1 MASVHVAISTVADGS
16 MYSPQH
22 PDGAAEIAARETWF
36 AKQNLALPDAT
47 RVAITYDVDNFCEYR
62 IVGEHDKAD
71 GMRGEASARADALI
85 TATPGHILFLPVADC
100 VATTLFDAERGVL
113 MLSHLGRHSL
123 EQHGGIRSV
132 EFLVKQ
138 YDVNPAKLQVWLSPA
153 PGKQVYPIHK
163 LNGQGM
169 KEAVYEQLLA
179 AGVLRDNINDEAVDT
194 AVDDRYFSY
203 SEYLKGNKPEGRFAM
218 LAVMQ

>member
-1 MASVHVAISTVADGS
+1 

-22 PDGAAEIAARETWF
+22 PGGEAEIAAREAWF
-36 AKQNLALPDAT
+36 AQQGLALAAAS
-47 RVAITYDVDNFCEYR
+47 RVAITYDVENFCEYR
-62 IVGEHDKAD
+62 IVTANDEGD
-71 GMRGEASARADALI
+71 GMRGEASARADALV
-85 TATPGHILFLPVADC
+85 TTTPGHVLFLPVADC
-100 VATTLFDAERGVL
+100 VATTIFDEEQGVL

-123 EQHGGIRSV
+123 EQQGGTRSV
-132 EFLVKQ
+132 EFLVKHFS
-138 YDVNPAKLQVWLSPA
+138 VTPSRLKIWLSPA

-169 KEAVYEQLLA
+169 KEAVYEQLLS
-179 AGVLRDNINDEAVDT
+179 AGIRLENIIDEDIDT
-194 AVDDRYFSY
+194 AISDDYFSY